1 MSWVTMQLPPRREM
15 DKSQVP
21 QLDQDKRRT
30 GIAMFSLVPNKIKS
44 IVRHLLSQVPVLLV
58 SMETLTIQAT
68 DRRVNHLLLL

>member
-1 MSWVTMQLPPRREM
+1 MQLPPRKEM

-30 GIAMFSLVPNKIKS
+30 GIAMFSLVQNKIRL
-44 IVRHLLSQVPVLLV
+44 IVRYLLSQVPVLLAY
-58 SMETLTIQAT
+58 METLTIQAI